1 MKQTNSEKGS
11 NNSSINYLSSLDDG
25 SKKEEFRKSL
35 EKTNVLQSL
44 TRVLVGLYEEPER
57 PQNAMKYLLK
67 LLEPKKASITVS
79 KLSKGLEEVEE
90 NLKKVLSDLN
100 IDASTVGDIIEKLD
114 VTDTTRFDIDYSSE
128 QL

>member
-1 MKQTNSEKGS
+1 M
-11 NNSSINYLSSLDDG
+11 DDG
-25 SKKEEFRKSL
+25 SKKEEFRKYL

-128 QL
+128 